1 MILSHRS
8 LWLCFLFCSLQPLYY
23 SDWIIPIHL
32 FSTALTLISIISM
45 LLLSPSSKSFV
56 SDYILFSFKISF
68 LKQFLFFLLRM
79 FIFSCISRL
88 FSSILWTIIMKIALI
103 PLPDHSNICIIQEL
117 ASSVFSLEIF
127 FSCVCW
133 VIWGCILN
141 IVS

>member
-8 LWLCFLFCSLQPLYY
+8 LWLCLLFCSLQPLYY

-103 PLPDHSNICIIQEL
+103 PLPDHSNICIIFML
-117 ASSVFSLEIF
+117 VAIFHTFPLKFFLFLICMIFYSS
-127 FSCVCW
+127 
-133 VIWGCILN
+133 
-141 IVS
+141 